1 MSKAARKDVLD
12 EMTKDELVEWIR
24 SQPFLHKPKRSDVLY
39 LRWHRQSAD
48 VLAEME
54 KENRALDH
62 LDFKERD
69 RLAIKHNETKCPHER
84 LRLLEK
90 IEPYDRA
97 MHEHIKRSQAIDRK
111 QKRVDALYEQI
122 DVERQRERR
131 A

>member
-12 EMTKDELVEWIR
+12 EMTKDELVEWIK
-24 SQPFLHKPKRSDVLY
+24 SQPFLPKPKRSDVLY

-69 RLAIKHNETKCPHER
+69 RLAMKHNETKCPHER
-84 LRLLEK
+84 LRLLEN

-97 MHEHIKRSQAIDRK
+97 MLEHIKRSQAIDRK

-122 DVERQRERR
+122 DVERQKECR